1 MRSARRLEVSRNPFS
16 SLPQSLSCSEV
27 RRRSALSLAR
37 RASSYAVIWFAVGR
51 SDSLAFWANA
61 GAATNDPSTASVATI
76 NSGVF
81 MDSSCPTLTRS
92 GAFVSVHPRNETSRR
107 GGGCGGSLVGG
118 GHEYFLPLNSQDFS
132 SIVGVAAPAPARAVA
147 IVPAAVP
154 AAATAVAVAHG
165 KSIGAEGLAAAAAH
179 QRRETALLPLVEAVV
194 ERARGV
200 GEFLEVGSALGER
213 LGDAAE
219 AGNRVDFALLAVAP
233 PGDEAVGGALGR
245 VAHDGLH
252 RRPVLLLLGR

>member
-92 GAFVSVHPRNETSRR
+92 GAFVSAHSRNETSRR

-118 GHEYFLPLNSQDFS
+118 GHDLLPSPELCALRL
-132 SIVGVAAPAPARAVA
+132 IVGVPAAAPAPARAIAV
-147 IVPAAVP
+147 VPAAVP

-165 KSIGAEGLAAAAAH
+165 KS
-179 QRRETALLPLVEAVV
+179 
-194 ERARGV
+194 
-200 GEFLEVGSALGER
+200 
-213 LGDAAE
+213 
-219 AGNRVDFALLAVAP
+219 
-233 PGDEAVGGALGR
+233 
-245 VAHDGLH
+245 
-252 RRPVLLLLGR
+252 